1 MQFPSARS
9 TGLLVLCIA
18 IPLVIG
24 IIGSFFTMPDI
35 TGWYATLQKPSFN
48 PPAWIFGPVWTLL
61 YILMGASLWLV
72 LKDGIAER
80 SVQYAVILFAAQLAA
95 NLAWSI
101 IFFGMHLIFVAFVEI
116 LVLFALIAATA
127 FTFKR
132 INPAAAW
139 LLVPYLCWTAFA
151 SVLTGTIWLLN

>member
-24 IIGSFFTMPDI
+24 VIGSFFTMPDI
-35 TGWYATLQKPSFN
+35 TGWYAGLQKPSFN
-48 PPAWIFGPVWTLL
+48 PPAWLFGPAWTLL

-72 LKDGIAER
+72 IKDGIADR

-101 IFFGMHLIFVAFVEI
+101 IFFGMHLLFVAFVEV

-127 FTFKR
+127 FTFRR
-132 INPAAAW
+132 INPTAAW

>member
-24 IIGSFFTMPDI
+24 ISGSFFTMPDI

>member
-9 TGLLVLCIA
+9 AALLVICIA

-24 IIGSFFTMPDI
+24 FIGSFLTMPDI
-35 TGWYATLQKPSFN
+35 AGWYAGLQKPSFN

-61 YILMGASLWLV
+61 YILMGASLWLIV
-72 LKDGIAER
+72 KDGIGDTL
-80 SVQYAVILFAAQLAA
+80 VQQAVILFFAQLAA

-101 IFFGMHLIFVAFVEI
+101 IFFGMHLLFVAFVEV

-127 FTFKR
+127 FTFRR